1 VTLALALHLVA
12 LALSAL
18 GAASGLYAAALAH
31 RYLRRPPDGP

>member
-1 VTLALALHLVA
+1 MTLALALHVLA

-31 RYLRRPPDGP
+31 RYLRRPPRGP